1 MHTNTGIPGT
11 NGQPG
16 NDGKDGTDGAPGQ
29 TGSWPSLTIHFCISS
44 GYTNSCLYIPPGPP
58 GEPGKDGKDGR
69 DGKDGQDGQDG
80 QPGPPGPPGIFF
92 QIAVF
97 FLFMRLKLMKK
108 IVDRT

>member
-1 MHTNTGIPGT
+1 MVNRGT
-11 NGQPG
+11 TVKTALMERPVKQVRDPP
-16 NDGKDGTDGAPGQ
+16 KL
-29 TGSWPSLTIHFCISS
+29 SIFCISS